1 MNFPKPGLGINT
13 SLIERAQM
21 IALANRQKLLNREA
35 DDRTVKE
42 AVRQAV
48 SEIKSTKP

>member
-1 MNFPKPGLGINT
+1 MTLPTPSLGINPG
-13 SLIERAQM
+13 LIERAQIVAM
-21 IALANRQKLLNREA
+21 ANRQKLLNREA

-48 SEIKSTKP
+48 FEIKSIKP